1 MMNSI
6 MSYVY
11 TLVFFAIFIAIL
23 EMILPKGNNRKYVM
37 LASGLLLTYITISP
51 IISILSGISE
61 TKNNFSSNIK
71 EVSAGY
77 GTSLTDINQE
87 QYVLNLFEK
96 GVENDIKKRVEECG
110 FAIENVKVEYIIN
123 EQKEIT
129 DITSISFSVLDRVD
143 KHQNQGNV
151 QKVSVDVSINGNKGN
166 SKNIELTNEE
176 KDNIRK
182 CLSEAYKLSQS
193 DIVIA

>member
-61 TKNNFSSNIK
+61 TKNTFSSNIK
-71 EVSAGY
+71 EVSAEY

-151 QKVSVDVSINGNKGN
+151 QKVSVDVNINGNKGN

-182 CLSEAYKLSQS
+182 CLSEAYKISQS

>member
-71 EVSAGY
+71 EVSAEY
-77 GTSLTDINQE
+77 GTGLTDINQE

-110 FAIENVKVEYIIN
+110 FTIENVKVEYIIN

-182 CLSEAYKLSQS
+182 CLSEAYKLSQN

>member
-61 TKNNFSSNIK
+61 TKNTFSSNIK
-71 EVSAGY
+71 EVSAEY
-77 GTSLTDINQE
+77 GNSLTDINQE

-96 GVENDIKKRVEECG
+96 GVENDIKKTVEECG

-151 QKVSVDVSINGNKGN
+151 QKVSVDVSINGNRDSNK
-166 SKNIELTNEE
+166 KIDLTSEE
-176 KDNIRK
+176 KDSIKK

>member
-61 TKNNFSSNIK
+61 TKNTFSSNIK
-71 EVSAGY
+71 EVSAEY

-123 EQKEIT
+123 EEKEIT
-129 DITSISFSVLDRVD
+129 DITNISFSILDRVD
-143 KHQNQGNV
+143 KKENQGNV
-151 QKVSVDVSINGNKGN
+151 QKVSVDVNINGNKGN

>member
-61 TKNNFSSNIK
+61 TKNTFSSNIK
-71 EVSAGY
+71 EVSAEY

-110 FAIENVKVEYIIN
+110 FAIENVKIEYTIS
-123 EQKEIT
+123 EEKEIT

-151 QKVSVDVSINGNKGN
+151 QKVSVDVSINGNKDN
-166 SKNIELTNEE
+166 TKNIDLTNEE
-176 KDNIRK
+176 KDSIKK

>member
-61 TKNNFSSNIK
+61 TKNTFSSNIK
-71 EVSAGY
+71 EVSAEY

-151 QKVSVDVSINGNKGN
+151 QKVSVDVSINGNRDN
-166 SKNIELTNEE
+166 TKNIDLTNEE
-176 KDNIRK
+176 KDSIKK

>member
-61 TKNNFSSNIK
+61 AKNNFSSNIK
-71 EVSAGY
+71 EVSAEY

-151 QKVSVDVSINGNKGN
+151 QKVSVDVSVNGNKDN
-166 SKNIELTNEE
+166 SKNIELTSEE

>member
-61 TKNNFSSNIK
+61 TKNTFSNNIK
-71 EVSAGY
+71 EVSAEY

-87 QYVLNLFEK
+87 QYVLNLFEI

-110 FAIENVKVEYIIN
+110 FAIENVKVEYTIS
-123 EQKEIT
+123 EEKEIT

-151 QKVSVDVSINGNKGN
+151 QKVSVDVSINGNKDSN
-166 SKNIELTNEE
+166 KKIELTNEE

-182 CLSEAYKLSQS
+182 CLSEAYKLSQD

>member
-61 TKNNFSSNIK
+61 TKNTFSSNIK
-71 EVSAGY
+71 EVSAEY

-151 QKVSVDVSINGNKGN
+151 FQHL
-166 SKNIELTNEE
+166 E
-176 KDNIRK
+176 IR
-182 CLSEAYKLSQS
+182 
-193 DIVIA
+193 